1 MKLNP
6 FNKKST
12 AYCDKVRADHE
23 QLNRQLAAAKKE
35 LLEAEA
41 HHAREREKQTRLR
54 DAAGS
59 MSMNTPPAA
68 KAHWPVLCAA
78 HEREDELKSQVSNL
92 ERQLRPLQRV
102 LDAPQAFASA
112 RKHLAELIAQRK
124 TSAADVETVDAQ
136 IAKLNKRIA
145 DIEGRI
151 AAETRSASQAL
162 LEGEDEF
169 VVPELLTKFEMELRI
184 ARSSLADLQ
193 SKRDT
198 ANAKLGDLPVLI
210 REAERNFIHC
220 RADLA
225 EIELYEQLMPVMSA
239 VARASAARR
248 ETSYSHNED
257 RFEIEIP
264 RDLVEAA
271 QAALA
276 DEVLT
281 T

>member
-12 AYCDKVRADHE
+12 AYYDKVRADHE
-23 QLNRQLAAAKKE
+23 QLSRQLALAKKE
-35 LLEAEA
+35 LIEAATE
-41 HHAREREKQTRLR
+41 HTREREKQTRLR

-59 MSMNTPPAA
+59 MSMSTPPAA

-78 HEREDELKSQVSNL
+78 NEREDELKSQVSNL

-102 LDAPQAFASA
+102 LDAPQAFANA

-124 TSAADVETVDAQ
+124 TSAADVETVDTQ

-145 DIEGRI
+145 DIETRI
-151 AAETRSASQAL
+151 AAETKSASQAL
-162 LEGEDEF
+162 LEGEGEF
-169 VVPELLTKFEMELRI
+169 VVPESLTKLEVELRI
-184 ARSSLADLQ
+184 ARSSLTDLQ

-198 ANAKLGDLPVLI
+198 ANAKLGDLPAAL
-210 REAERNFIHC
+210 REAERTFIHC

-225 EIELYEQLMPVMSA
+225 EIELYEQLMPVMNA

-248 ETSYSHNED
+248 ETSYSHDES
-257 RFEIEIP
+257 RFEVEIP
-264 RDLVEAA
+264 RNLVEIAQSDLAA
-271 QAALA
+271 
-276 DEVLT
+276 EMLT
-281 T
+281 A

>member
-12 AYCDKVRADHE
+12 GYYDKVRADHE
-23 QLNRQLAAAKKE
+23 QLSRQLALAKKE
-35 LLEAEA
+35 LIEAATE
-41 HHAREREKQTRLR
+41 HTREREKQTRLR

-59 MSMNTPPAA
+59 MSMSTPPAA

-102 LDAPQAFASA
+102 LDAPQAFANA

-124 TSAADVETVDAQ
+124 TSAADVETVDTQ

-145 DIEGRI
+145 DIETRI
-151 AAETRSASQAL
+151 AAETKSASQAL
-162 LEGEDEF
+162 LEGEF
-169 VVPELLTKFEMELRI
+169 VVPESLTKLEVELRI
-184 ARSSLADLQ
+184 ARSSLTDLQ

-198 ANAKLGDLPVLI
+198 ANAKLGDLPAAL
-210 REAERNFIHC
+210 REAERIFIHC

-225 EIELYEQLMPVMSA
+225 EIELYEQLMPVMNA

-248 ETSYSHNED
+248 ETSYSHDES
-257 RFEIEIP
+257 RFEVEIP
-264 RDLVEAA
+264 RNLVEIAQSDLAA
-271 QAALA
+271 EMLAA
-276 DEVLT
+276 
-281 T
+281 